1 MFAKVFLN
9 AKEEKEIQQ
18 GFPWVFDNEIS
29 HLKYR
34 SDEKNPASEW
44 LNLPLKDAE
53 VADGSLVEVFTKAGG
68 FLGSGIL
75 NKKSKITVRLLGNDH
90 ADRISEDR
98 EKYFEKRVNAHDKD
112 FANAREVRNYFE
124 ETVTNQANRLSSME
138 KVSDTDILEFRLED
152 LPKREL
158 R

>member
-90 ADRISEDR
+90 ADKISEGRD
-98 EKYFEKRVNAHDKD
+98 KYFEKRIEAAFNYRKLYYAPSDSYRLVFGEADLIPGLICERFCTKD
-112 FANAREVRNYFE
+112 G
-124 ETVTNQANRLSSME
+124 
-138 KVSDTDILEFRLED
+138 KVFLVVPCL
-152 LPKREL
+152 
-158 R
+158 